1 MESIILYIAIA
12 LGALV
17 VGLLLGSLLGRGK
30 NKERIES
37 ANKEA
42 KDILRKTELEAEALK
57 KEKMFQAKE
66 HFIELKST
74 HERDINARERK
85 MAEAENLVREK
96 ENKAQKDY
104 KSNTDF
110 KKNLER
116 KDEILTQKL
125 FKVETKKNNWK
136 PS

>member
-57 KEKMFQAKE
+57 KEKMFFCWHLYGTNQ
-66 HFIELKST
+66 SGW
-74 HERDINARERK
+74 
-85 MAEAENLVREK
+85 
-96 ENKAQKDY
+96 
-104 KSNTDF
+104 
-110 KKNLER
+110 
-116 KDEILTQKL
+116 EI
-125 FKVETKKNNWK
+125 
-136 PS
+136 S